1 MTITIEQVKELR
13 DKTSISVMQCKKAL
27 EEAGGDMEK
36 AIIILSKKGAE
47 LAAKKGDRTLNASMV
62 SAYIHASGTV
72 GAMVEIACETD
83 FVAKNEGF
91 KAMAYDIAM
100 HIAAQKPKYLRTSD
114 ITEDEIEKAKEVFL
128 PEVEGKPE
136 EMKEKILQGKLDS
149 YFKERVLLEQEFIKN
164 PELTISKLLESAVQ
178 KFGEKTEIIRFV
190 RFGSLES

>member
-1 MTITIEQVKELR
+1 MEISIEQVKELR

-27 EEAGGDMEK
+27 EEAQGDMEK
-36 AIIILSKKGAE
+36 ALIILQKKGAE
-47 LAAKKGDRTLNASMV
+47 IAAKKGDRTLNASMI
-62 SAYIHASGTV
+62 SSYIHASGTV

-100 HIAAQKPKYLRTSD
+100 HIAAQKPKYLKKDD
-114 ITEDEIEKAKEVFL
+114 ITADEIEKAKEVFL

-149 YFKERVLLEQEFIKN
+149 YFKEKVLLEQEFIKN
-164 PELTISKLLESAVQ
+164 PEFTISKLLESAIQ
-178 KFGEKTEIIRFV
+178 KFGEKTEIVRFV
-190 RFGSLES
+190 RYGALES